1 MSIIINI
8 EMANW
13 PQKYTILYTIYA
25 SYDFMAMEV
34 KIILKYTK
42 SENHRLLNYCKQ
54 YPVFYK

>member
-1 MSIIINI
+1 
-8 EMANW
+8 MANW